1 MGLMDKF
8 KNLFTDEEIVDEED
22 ENESIEIKEIKKEE
36 EHKLPTFMREKIER
50 EQQEKEREQEVKNSF
65 IIKDKDN
72 LLKDKNV
79 ILIDD
84 IFTTAS
90 TTNEISKLLRLIPV
104 NKITVLTLLTRAR
117 DTYISDKEND

>member
-50 EQQEKEREQEVKNSF
+50 EQQEKER
-65 IIKDKDN
+65 
-72 LLKDKNV
+72 
-79 ILIDD
+79 
-84 IFTTAS
+84 
-90 TTNEISKLLRLIPV
+90 
-104 NKITVLTLLTRAR
+104 
-117 DTYISDKEND
+117 

>member
-1 MGLMDKF
+1 MSA
-8 KNLFTDEEIVDEED
+8 NL
-22 ENESIEIKEIKKEE
+22 NK
-36 EHKLPTFMREKIER
+36 
-50 EQQEKEREQEVKNSF
+50 KEREQEVKNSF

-72 LLKDKNV
+72 LLKYKNV